1 MSKWAKAAAAGL
13 AAVAVVILAYALLT
27 PQENSDTTDHMGMG
41 WHMSYSS
48 GNVGLI
54 AVAVVTLVAALMF
67 IFLWQEYEPL
77 PLSYVPPAHKDASG
91 LGVQPSLAPPLQ
103 EAAGPR
109 SEPANE
115 EEQASRDYLVLRLL
129 TGDERLMY
137 KALMDSGGWALQ
149 KDLILSTKMSNAKVS
164 RVLDRLGQKGL
175 VDKERFGSTNKI
187 TIKHGH

>member
-1 MSKWAKAAAAGL
+1 MAKAAAAGL
-13 AAVAVVILAYALLT
+13 AAIAVVILVYALVT
-27 PQENSDTTDHMGMG
+27 PQESSDTTDHMGMG
-41 WHMSYSS
+41 WHMTYSS

-54 AVAVVTLVAALMF
+54 TIAVVMLVAALMF
-67 IFLWQEYEPL
+67 IFLWQGYEPL
-77 PLSYVPPAHKDASG
+77 PPSFVPPAHKDASSP
-91 LGVQPSLAPPLQ
+91 VARTSLAPPLQ

-109 SEPANE
+109 PEPANE

-137 KALMDSGGWALQ
+137 KALMDSGGQALQ

-175 VDKERFGSTNKI
+175 VGKERFGSTNKI
-187 TIKHGH
+187 TIKHGP